1 MQTLNSARAAV
12 GSGIPHAGPA
22 HSIGGKAK
30 PKVRNYNLRSPTASQ
45 SSGLTTAHSGQHGGG
60 GGNGGSSGGVYTYAA
75 DSGRVPV
82 AVGGDAII
90 PNMFPA
96 AM

>member
-22 HSIGGKAK
+22 HSLGGKAK

-45 SSGLTTAHSGQHGGG
+45 SSGLSTTHAGQHSGG
-60 GGNGGSSGGVYTYAA
+60 GGVYTYAA

>member
-1 MQTLNSARAAV
+1 MSAARSAV
-12 GSGIPHAGPA
+12 GSGIPHAGPV

-45 SSGLTTAHSGQHGGG
+45 ASGLSTAHAAQHGVGG
-60 GGNGGSSGGVYTYAA
+60 RSIDGSGVYTYAA

-82 AVGGDAII
+82 AVGGDPII
-90 PNMFPA
+90 PNMFPS
-96 AM
+96 M